1 MQLFISWEGGQN
13 YYVAQMEHSVLVPGG
28 QVCAT
33 VSVYSPA
40 LSQSVVAEMQNE
52 LVKRIW
58 LLSDLLLFLFLH
70 FGLRFLDKP
79 MRVKYWSWAK

>member
-1 MQLFISWEGGQN
+1 MQLFISSEAGQN

-28 QVCAT
+28 QVCVT

-52 LVKRIW
+52 LVKRVW

-70 FGLRFLDKP
+70 FGLRFLDKHHAS
-79 MRVKYWSWAK
+79 KYWSRAT